1 MLTYQADTCV
11 PARVCFAAAPPPR
24 VDPTGQTVQTQVPA
38 AAWHVQEVDVFGEEL
53 GESLT
58 ADAPVWLSA
67 KQGTKAA
74 TAPAMEAQ
82 TDHPPSAAT
91 DANLNTGFRTLAA
104 RENVHLEQL
113 IVLCTRSCALSLSL

>member
-53 GESLT
+53 VLYPKILP
-58 ADAPVWLSA
+58 APMH
-67 KQGTKAA
+67 A
-74 TAPAMEAQ
+74 T
-82 TDHPPSAAT
+82 
-91 DANLNTGFRTLAA
+91 TLGHASN
-104 RENVHLEQL
+104 E
-113 IVLCTRSCALSLSL
+113 